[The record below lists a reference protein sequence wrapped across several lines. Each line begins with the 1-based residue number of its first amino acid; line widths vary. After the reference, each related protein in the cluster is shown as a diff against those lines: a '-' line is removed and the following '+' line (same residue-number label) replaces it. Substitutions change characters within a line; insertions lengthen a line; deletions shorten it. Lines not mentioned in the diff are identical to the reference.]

1 MHISPWFAGRK
12 EKSMKYLNK
21 VVEIILEV
29 LVAGMVLG
37 CCWQVITRFVLH
49 NPSKYTEELLRYM
62 LIWLTMMGV
71 PYAYGQNSHLA
82 INLIVKKF
90 KPKNETLAQIAID
103 VLIMILSVSVMIIG
117 GIMVTANAAGQLSP
131 AMQIPMQV
139 YYVCVPVSFS
149 IISASLVTLIMF
161 LTPHFGVFISAQ
173 KMVTGIDSFTL
184 LAVPFF
190 VLAGLL
196 MSNGGIAKR
205 LINLAMLVLGKV
217 PGSLAMTNIAG
228 NAMFGSISGSGIA
241 AATAIG
247 GVMQPLEN
255 EQGYDRA
262 FSAAAN
268 VASAPVGQ
276 LIPPTASFIVFSAAS
291 GGVSVAALLM
301 AGWIPGLLW
310 ALLCMVVAFVYGK
323 KHGYVIKRDH
333 LTAKVVLKT
342 IWDAIPS
349 LFLIVIIIGGILS
362 GYFTPTEASGVAVVY
377 AFILAVFV
385 YKSIRIK
392 DIPRILKETAV
403 MTAIVMLIIGA
414 SSVLSFVLSFT
425 GLPQAISA
433 ALLGVSDNKIVILL
447 IINLILLIV
456 GTFMDMAPALLIFT
470 PIFLPV
476 VKALGMNPIQFGVM
490 MVMNLSI
497 GTITPPVGS
506 VLFVGCSISHLQVE
520 EVIKKLVPFF
530 VAILVALLFVTFV
543 PQLSMWL
550 PTVFGLLG

>member
-1 MHISPWFAGRK
+1 
-12 EKSMKYLNK
+12 
-21 VVEIILEV
+21 
-29 LVAGMVLG
+29 
-37 CCWQVITRFVLH
+37 
-49 NPSKYTEELLRYM
+49 
-62 LIWLTMMGV
+62 
-71 PYAYGQNSHLA
+71 
-82 INLIVKKF
+82 
-90 KPKNETLAQIAID
+90 
-103 VLIMILSVSVMIIG
+103 
-117 GIMVTANAAGQLSP
+117 
-131 AMQIPMQV
+131 
-139 YYVCVPVSFS
+139 
-149 IISASLVTLIMF
+149 MF

-377 AFILAVFV
+377 AFILAGFV

-392 DIPRILKETAV
+392 DIPRILELLKQVLQIHADIRPDIFIPGTTKYTVDELTELLKNEKNPIYVAANEADICV
-403 MTAIVMLIIGA
+403 GYAFCQLREQPFSNNMVPFKSLFIDDLCVDQQARGQHIGERLFEHVKNEA
-414 SSVLSFVLSFT
+414 KQKGCYEVTLNVWT
-425 GLPQAISA
+425 GNISA
-433 ALLGVSDNKIVILL
+433 EKFYEKMGMKTKEKQMEYIL
-447 IINLILLIV
+447 
-456 GTFMDMAPALLIFT
+456 
-470 PIFLPV
+470 
-476 VKALGMNPIQFGVM
+476 
-490 MVMNLSI
+490 
-497 GTITPPVGS
+497 
-506 VLFVGCSISHLQVE
+506 
-520 EVIKKLVPFF
+520 
-530 VAILVALLFVTFV
+530 
-543 PQLSMWL
+543 
-550 PTVFGLLG
+550 

>member
-1 MHISPWFAGRK
+1 M
-12 EKSMKYLNK
+12 
-21 VVEIILEV
+21 EIQ
-29 LVAGMVLG
+29 A
-37 CCWQVITRFVLH
+37 
-49 NPSKYTEELLRYM
+49 
-62 LIWLTMMGV
+62 
-71 PYAYGQNSHLA
+71 A
-82 INLIVKKF
+82 I
-90 KPKNETLAQIAID
+90 
-103 VLIMILSVSVMIIG
+103 VLIIVFFLLLAFS
-117 GIMVTANAAGQLSP
+117 
-131 AMQIPMQV
+131 
-139 YYVCVPVSFS
+139 VPVSFS

-385 YKSIRIK
+385 YKSIKIK

-550 PTVFGLLG
+550 PTVFGLVG